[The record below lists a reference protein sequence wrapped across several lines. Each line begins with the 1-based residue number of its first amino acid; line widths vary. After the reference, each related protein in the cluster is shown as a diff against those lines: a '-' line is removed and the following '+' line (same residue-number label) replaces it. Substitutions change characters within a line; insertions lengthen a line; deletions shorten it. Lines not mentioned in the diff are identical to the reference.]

1 MAGVPTLYSDQLQ
14 PSLQVAGIGAFI
26 LNSPVMLAAW
36 FNAICAMTYEE
47 RSSMVDQHRKAVRGF
62 AARCDYGLE
71 AALGRTFQ

>member
-1 MAGVPTLYSDQLQ
+1 
-14 PSLQVAGIGAFI
+14 
-26 LNSPVMLAAW
+26 
-36 FNAICAMTYEE
+36 MTYEE